1 MKYVPICSQAVEV
14 GSFCTPCTLLNAI
27 GGTSVAMTDHMI
39 DNPTMGTV
47 KTDNLQLQVRTKST
61 WARPSHHSSITKYFN
76 YSKQK
81 GDPIR

>member
-1 MKYVPICSQAVEV
+1 
-14 GSFCTPCTLLNAI
+14 
-27 GGTSVAMTDHMI
+27 MTDHMI

-81 GDPIR
+81 GEYDRSKKELHCNFSRTIFLHQLTNNNVGL